1 MAGSAS
7 AAGVR
12 VRRPR
17 LLAAVLVASA
27 ATLLAPPLPARA
39 GPTLIGP
46 TDDGTLVIFAADRPQ
61 AIRTV
66 RATGLSGRLVGVD
79 TRPADGHLFGLTT
92 TNDVYRIDPRTGT
105 STLVS
110 TLTVPFDGD
119 VRSGLAFNP
128 QTDRLR
134 VLSADGQ
141 NLRINVILGATAAD
155 SPLAYAS
162 ADRSAGKRPRIAAAA
177 HTNAGAGAPNPRR
190 VENGP
195 EAEGP

>member
-66 RATGLSGRLVGVD
+66 RSTGLGGRLVWVD
-79 TRPADGHLFGLTT
+79 TRPADGHLLGLTT
-92 TNDVYRIDPRTGT
+92 TNDVHRTDPTT
-105 STLVS
+105 
-110 TLTVPFDGD
+110 
-119 VRSGLAFNP
+119 
-128 QTDRLR
+128 
-134 VLSADGQ
+134 
-141 NLRINVILGATAAD
+141 
-155 SPLAYAS
+155 
-162 ADRSAGKRPRIAAAA
+162 
-177 HTNAGAGAPNPRR
+177 GAPPLPRPLR
-190 VENGP
+190 
-195 EAEGP
+195 